1 MKYATLVLSAIFLI
15 YACNAPTEQLESED
29 NISIGTKE
37 IIYSK
42 VLEEDREIWIYV
54 PPDYYTMNQVN
65 MVYPVIYLMDPTEQ
79 FVSTVGILQ
88 QLSVSNAN
96 NFCPQMIV
104 VGVRH
109 WDRTIDLTPR
119 SDDIEYET
127 KGGADLLAQFMEDE
141 LIPHIDKNY
150 PTASHR
156 VLIGHSLGGLLV
168 FNTLIHKPHLF
179 SIYLAIDPAMWWADG
194 TFAADVLDS
203 LASIDFQQ
211 KKLYVATANNYTSW
225 ITESTI
231 EVDTSEIAMMNKY
244 SLEFEE
250 SLGELEIKNLSVK
263 QHYYENEIHGTVP
276 GPATRDALR
285 WFYED
290 YRYEKMMDY
299 YNPDY
304 TDNGAEAVSDINGHY
319 DKLSV
324 QLGYTVLPL
333 ESYINAYAFGLL
345 QFGKPN
351 IAHALLKM
359 NKENYP
365 KSASVHSGLGYY
377 KLGQQDTVTAIKH
390 FKTSVA
396 IFPLDFVVETLNDL
410 KVDE

>member
-1 MKYATLVLSAIFLI
+1 MKYALNFLPVIFLI
-15 YACNAPTEQLESED
+15 YACEFSTDHLDTED
-29 NISIGTKE
+29 IISVGVKE
-37 IIYSK
+37 MIYSK

-65 MVYPVIYLMDPTEQ
+65 MVYPVVYLMDPTEQ

-109 WDRTIDLTPR
+109 WDRNIDLTPR
-119 SDDIEYET
+119 SEEIEYDT
-127 KGGADLLAQFMEDE
+127 KGGADMLGQFMEDE
-141 LIPHIDKNY
+141 LIPYIDKNY
-150 PTASHR
+150 STASHR

-168 FNTLIHKPHLF
+168 FNTMMHRPHLF
-179 SIYLAIDPAMWWADG
+179 SNYISIDPAMYWEDG
-194 TFAADVLDS
+194 AFATEVLDS
-203 LASIDFQQ
+203 LASKDFQQ
-211 KKLYVATANNYTSW
+211 KKLYIGTANNYTSW

-231 EVDTSEIAMMNKY
+231 DADTSVVAVMTKY
-244 SLEFEE
+244 SLDF
-250 SLGELEIKNLSVK
+250 GEAVEKLELQNLTVR

-285 WFYED
+285 WFYQD
-290 YRYEKMMDY
+290 YSYDKMMEY
-299 YNPDY
+299 YNPDFP
-304 TDNGAEAVSDINGHY
+304 DNGVEAVSDIKQHY

-324 QLGYTVLPL
+324 QLDYTVVPL

-365 KSASVHSGLGYY
+365 ESASVHSGLGYY
-377 KLGQQDTVTAIKH
+377 KLGQQDTVAALEH
-390 FKTSVA
+390 FNTSVD
-396 IFPLDFVVETLNDL
+396 IFPLDFVVETLKSL
-410 KVDE
+410 